1 MKIFVHLG
9 LYDGE
14 RKPLRPAN
22 KNTPTLSSIVMS
34 LESNTAKQQA
44 LQHILNAMHIQQLR
58 QAIVKAL
65 CSHTNI
71 KNNTQKSSISQTTS
85 EELKENIEISV
96 GGGEA
101 PIPITEITGLN
112 SHQTTPEIEEVENP
126 LGLMTASSCSAS
138 ISSKHSRMSTSAMSV
153 IAATL
158 TSNAEVV
165 GDGNIAG
172 LDEFTSLLTENDARL
187 LVDLLKLA
195 VADRIEDEQAKEIL
209 SNVLIIMGSTNVN
222 VGAMLLELCVTELED
237 TANSTQSLSTTPH
250 PVVQESSHPYIDD
263 ITLRG
268 QVKLPGA
275 DALRVEF
282 DRRCSTERRHDPL
295 QITDS
300 TGRVVATRS
309 GREWSDW
316 SSELRIPGDELRWT
330 FTSDSSV
337 NGWGWRFTV
346 YPVMSN
352 HGPNEIG
359 SDRAVLSQP
368 SMDMVMSLLDSRLYP
383 AADLSLMSRLAAALA
398 ACSQLSFLSASQRMW
413 ALQRLHRLLV
423 GDDAKSD
430 VLPLQ
435 YQQLKSP
442 DSALGNLLEELPQA
456 LLRQYEYED
465 GSVRAGLHLMHS
477 DFFKVL
483 VALACDLELD
493 KMIGL
498 IDNHKWS
505 WFRRYCHAAR
515 VSKALIHRTDLPL
528 SFCHEVHKKL
538 FDTSSSSTENPVDDY
553 WEHEKH
559 TIFKKEHDE
568 QLLLWLNRRPEDWT
582 LSWGGSGTIYGWG
595 HNHRGQ
601 LGGVEGAK
609 VKQPTACEALSTLR
623 PIQLLG
629 GEQTLFAVT
638 ADGKVYATGM

>member
-1 MKIFVHLG
+1 
-9 LYDGE
+9 
-14 RKPLRPAN
+14 
-22 KNTPTLSSIVMS
+22 MS

-71 KNNTQKSSISQTTS
+71 KSTTKSCMSQTS
-85 EELKENIEISV
+85 DEYKENSEIAV

-101 PIPITEITGLN
+101 PIPITEITEIH
-112 SHQTTPEIEEVENP
+112 SHQTTPEMEEVEYP

-195 VADRIEDEQAKEIL
+195 VADRIEDDQSKEIL
-209 SNVLIIMGSTNVN
+209 SNVLIIMGSTNLN

-237 TANSTQSLSTTPH
+237 TANSTQSLSSTPH

-300 TGRVVATRS
+300 TGRIVATRS

-368 SMDMVMSLLDSRLYP
+368 SMDMVMCLLDSRLYP

-398 ACSQLSFLSASQRMW
+398 ACSQLSFLCMYVLNLIS
-413 ALQRLHRLLV
+413 LV
-423 GDDAKSD
+423 T
-430 VLPLQ
+430 
-435 YQQLKSP
+435 
-442 DSALGNLLEELPQA
+442 
-456 LLRQYEYED
+456 R
-465 GSVRAGLHLMHS
+465 
-477 DFFKVL
+477 
-483 VALACDLELD
+483 
-493 KMIGL
+493 
-498 IDNHKWS
+498 
-505 WFRRYCHAAR
+505 
-515 VSKALIHRTDLPL
+515 
-528 SFCHEVHKKL
+528 
-538 FDTSSSSTENPVDDY
+538 
-553 WEHEKH
+553 
-559 TIFKKEHDE
+559 
-568 QLLLWLNRRPEDWT
+568 
-582 LSWGGSGTIYGWG
+582 
-595 HNHRGQ
+595 
-601 LGGVEGAK
+601 
-609 VKQPTACEALSTLR
+609 
-623 PIQLLG
+623 
-629 GEQTLFAVT
+629 
-638 ADGKVYATGM
+638 